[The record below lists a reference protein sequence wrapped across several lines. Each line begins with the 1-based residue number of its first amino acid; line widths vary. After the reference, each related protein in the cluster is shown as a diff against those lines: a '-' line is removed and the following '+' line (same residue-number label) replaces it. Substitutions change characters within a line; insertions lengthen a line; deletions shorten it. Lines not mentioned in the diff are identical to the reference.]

1 MKYPIAG
8 KVLKDNGDLYLTVY
22 TEEDQVVFQFA
33 NMAPIQVRFDIKA
46 AGQLA
51 EILSEI
57 DNSRQSVDN

>member
-8 KVLKDNGDLYLTVY
+8 KVLKDNGELYLTVY

-33 NMAPIQVRFDIKA
+33 NTAPIQVRFDIKA
-46 AGQLA
+46 VSQLV

-57 DNSRQSVDN
+57 DNSRQ